1 MSNGT
6 QLALSSESSPLICNY
21 LANILQDT
29 VFTKYSELSIDMV
42 KPWRMPREFLY
53 PPLSPGTYDSMAS
66 SVINSLT
73 THHHQQYYT
82 CTQWYLLME
91 KNAFE
96 WYFLTLYNCLAH

>member
-1 MSNGT
+1 MTNGT

-53 PPLSPGTYDSMAS
+53 PPLSPGTHDSMAS

-73 THHHQQYYT
+73 THHHQQHYT

-91 KNAFE
+91 KKCF
-96 WYFLTLYNCLAH
+96 